1 MLPTMGNREAL
12 LAGAKRCLIE
22 KGYARTTARDIAAAS
37 GVSLAAIGYHFGS
50 KEALMNKAIYEFV
63 GEWSSEVER
72 ALTAEGAPDA
82 EGAADVEPLRRFESV
97 MERTIE
103 SLDGP
108 QRGLWAA
115 QLELLGPLEHS
126 EELRTFLAGV
136 QRDAGDGLAELLLG
150 IDPAQDPQAARA
162 AGSVLHALFIG
173 IIVKWFMDPKQ
184 GLSAQELTEG
194 LRIIAK
200 NMTGADRKDA

>member
-1 MLPTMGNREAL
+1 MGNREAL

-50 KEALMNKAIYEFV
+50 KDALMNQAIYEFV
-63 GEWSSEVER
+63 GEWGEEVER
-72 ALTAEGAPDA
+72 ALSAEGAQDA
-82 EGAADVEPLRRFESV
+82 EPLERFESITG
-97 MERTIE
+97 RTIE
-103 SLDGP
+103 SFSGP
-108 QRGLWAA
+108 ARGMWAA
-115 QLELLGPLEHS
+115 QLELMAPMEQN

-136 QRDAGDGLAELLLG
+136 QREAAGGLAELFLG
-150 IDPAQDPQAARA
+150 IDPEQDPEVARK

-184 GLSAQELTEG
+184 ALSARELTEG
-194 LRIIAK
+194 LRIITEHMA
-200 NMTGADRKDA
+200 GKDGT

>member
-1 MLPTMGNREAL
+1 MLLTMGNREAL

-50 KEALMNKAIYEFV
+50 KEALMNQAIYEFV
-63 GEWSSEVER
+63 GDWGEEVER
-72 ALTAEGAPDA
+72 ALNAEGALDAEGAPDA
-82 EGAADVEPLRRFESV
+82 DPLRRFEWI

-103 SLDGP
+103 SLGGP

-115 QLELLGPLEHS
+115 QLELLSPMERS
-126 EELRTFLAGV
+126 EELRKFLAGV
-136 QRDAGDGLAELLLG
+136 QRAAADGLAELLLG
-150 IDPAQDPQAARA
+150 IDPAQDPQAART
-162 AGSVLHALFIG
+162 AGSALHALFIG

-184 GLSAQELTEG
+184 ALSAQELTEG
-194 LRIIAK
+194 LRIISER
-200 NMTGADRKDA
+200 MTGADNKDA